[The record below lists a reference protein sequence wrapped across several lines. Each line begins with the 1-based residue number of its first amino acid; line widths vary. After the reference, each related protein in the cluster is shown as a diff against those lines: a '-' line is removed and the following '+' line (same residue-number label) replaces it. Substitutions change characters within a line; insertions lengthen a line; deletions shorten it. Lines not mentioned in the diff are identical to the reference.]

1 MEFALLTENTK
12 ISSETPIVT
21 SVHALQILDEDL
33 PMTEHD
39 IPLSVIVTPG
49 EIIEIAANFPRPK
62 GIYWRMLGQEKIE
75 TIPILKIA
83 AATRNPVD
91 NAKPA

>member
-1 MEFALLTENTK
+1 MEFALLTENKK
-12 ISSETPIVT
+12 ISAKTPIVT

-39 IPLSVIVTPG
+39 IPLSAIVTPG
-49 EIIEIAANFPRPK
+49 EIIEIDANFPRPK
-62 GIYWRMLGQEKIE
+62 GIYWRMLGQEQIE

-83 AATRNPVD
+83 AATRNPVN
-91 NAKPA
+91 NARPA